1 MKCSFFC
8 HCCPQSWQMKSS
20 HPNAKEAS
28 SWAIIHLWLWVIGS
42 HFFAL
47 QCPGVLLSTSVSL
60 PTHYIQVLDNTW
72 VPCDIQMANFPLFRH
87 FAALT
92 HLREVYVC
100 AIQASESQTER
111 RAVRLSLF
119 SSQKCFMKHL
129 FLFCWFCFCL
139 SSNNSISVAQMII
152 TWCRTPEVY
161 LGSQLLSIGICP
173 HLKFS
178 FYPHTWS
185 QNKP

>member
-1 MKCSFFC
+1 MSYEVLFLLSLLSTIMTNEVVPSKC
-8 HCCPQSWQMKSS
+8 KGGIILS
-20 HPNAKEAS
+20 HYPLVTLSDWES
-28 SWAIIHLWLWVIGS
+28 
-42 HFFAL
+42 FFAL
-47 QCPGVLLSTSVSL
+47 HCPGVLLSTSVSL
-60 PTHYIQVLDNTW
+60 PTRYIQVLDNTW
-72 VPCDIQMANFPLFRH
+72 VPCDIQMANFPLFQH

-139 SSNNSISVAQMII
+139 SSNNQ
-152 TWCRTPEVY
+152 
-161 LGSQLLSIGICP
+161 
-173 HLKFS
+173 
-178 FYPHTWS
+178 
-185 QNKP
+185 

>member
-1 MKCSFFC
+1 MSYEVLFLLSLLSTIMTNEVVPSKC
-8 HCCPQSWQMKSS
+8 KGGIILS
-20 HPNAKEAS
+20 HYPLVTLSDWES
-28 SWAIIHLWLWVIGS
+28 
-42 HFFAL
+42 FFAL
-47 QCPGVLLSTSVSL
+47 QCPGVLLSTPVSL

-72 VPCDIQMANFPLFRH
+72 VPCDIQMANFPLFRQ

-152 TWCRTPEVY
+152 TWCRTPAWG
-161 LGSQLLSIGICP
+161 LRFIWGP
-173 HLKFS
+173 S
-178 FYPHTWS
+178 F
-185 QNKP
+185 